1 MQPLSYAPCRLC
13 PRACGV
19 DRTRGERG
27 FCRQPA
33 ALRVARAAPHFWE
46 EPPISGAFGSGT
58 VFFSGCT
65 LGCVFCQNRQ
75 ISQEDFGAPVTRQQ
89 LRSIFLQLIDEGCH
103 NINLV
108 TPTHFLPDIVAALI
122 PKLPVP
128 VVMNCGGYES
138 VQTLRALE
146 GVVDVYLPDLKYLD
160 GSLAARL
167 SGAADYPQVAKAAIL
182 EMYRQTGPA
191 QYDEDGQMTRGVLLR
206 HLVLPGEVDNSLAV
220 VDWGAQTF
228 PKGAVP
234 LSLMCQYTPM
244 PGMAPPLD
252 RRVTEEEYAAVMSWM
267 QLCGLRDGFWQDYA
281 AATEAYIPSFQLEG
295 IPEETL

>member
-33 ALRVARAAPHFWE
+33 ELRVARAAPHFWE

-108 TPTHFLPDIVAALI
+108 TPTHFLPDIVAALT

-146 GVVDVYLPDLKYLD
+146 GVVDIYLPDLKYLD
-160 GSLAARL
+160 GALAARL

-220 VDWGAQTF
+220 VDWVAQTF

-281 AATEAYIPSFQLEG
+281 AATETYIPSFQLEG

>member
-27 FCRQPA
+27 FCRQSA

-220 VDWGAQTF
+220 VDWVAQTF

-267 QLCGLRDGFWQDYA
+267 QLCGLQDGFWQDYA
-281 AATEAYIPSFQLEG
+281 AATEAYIPSFQLER

>member
-19 DRTRGERG
+19 DRTAGEKG
-27 FCRQPA
+27 VCRQPA
-33 ALRVARAAPHFWE
+33 GARVARAALHFWE
-46 EPPISGAFGSGT
+46 EPPISGSFGSGT

-75 ISQEDFGAPVTRQQ
+75 ISQADFGAPVTRQQ
-89 LRSIFLQLIDEGCH
+89 LRGIFLQLIDEGCH
-103 NINLV
+103 NLNLV
-108 TPTHFLPDIVAALI
+108 TPTQFLPDIVAALT

-138 VQTLRALE
+138 VETLRALE
-146 GVVDVYLPDLKYLD
+146 GLVDVYLPDLKYLD
-160 GSLAARL
+160 SALAARL
-167 SGAADYPQVAKAAIL
+167 SGAADYPQTAQAAIL

-191 QYDEDGQMTRGVLLR
+191 RYDEEGLLQRGVLLR

-220 VDWGAQTF
+220 VDWVAQRF

-244 PGMAPPLD
+244 PGLAPPLD
-252 RRVTEEEYAAVMSWM
+252 RRVTETEYAAVLSWM
-267 QLCGLRDGFWQDYA
+267 ELCGLTDGYWQDYA
-281 AATEAYIPSFQLEG
+281 AATAAYIPSFQLEG
-295 IPEETL
+295 VPKEAL

>member
-1 MQPLSYAPCRLC
+1 M
-13 PRACGV
+13 
-19 DRTRGERG
+19 
-27 FCRQPA
+27 
-33 ALRVARAAPHFWE
+33 
-46 EPPISGAFGSGT
+46 
-58 VFFSGCT
+58 
-65 LGCVFCQNRQ
+65 
-75 ISQEDFGAPVTRQQ
+75 TRQQ

-220 VDWGAQTF
+220 VDWVAQTF

>member
-108 TPTHFLPDIVAALI
+108 TPIHFLPDIVAALI

-220 VDWGAQTF
+220 VDWVAQTF

-267 QLCGLRDGFWQDYA
+267 QLCGLQDGFWQDYA
-281 AATEAYIPSFQLEG
+281 AATEA
-295 IPEETL
+295 

>member
-1 MQPLSYAPCRLC
+1 
-13 PRACGV
+13 
-19 DRTRGERG
+19 
-27 FCRQPA
+27 
-33 ALRVARAAPHFWE
+33 
-46 EPPISGAFGSGT
+46 
-58 VFFSGCT
+58 
-65 LGCVFCQNRQ
+65 
-75 ISQEDFGAPVTRQQ
+75 
-89 LRSIFLQLIDEGCH
+89 
-103 NINLV
+103 
-108 TPTHFLPDIVAALI
+108 
-122 PKLPVP
+122 
-128 VVMNCGGYES
+128 
-138 VQTLRALE
+138 
-146 GVVDVYLPDLKYLD
+146 
-160 GSLAARL
+160 
-167 SGAADYPQVAKAAIL
+167 
-182 EMYRQTGPA
+182 MYRQTGPA

-220 VDWGAQTF
+220 VDWVAQTF